1 MSSSL
6 SSSKQAGANI
16 FMSSIGWL
24 ANLIAFIASFLGTP
38 FVYGKTIGWIH
49 RYTAMNYGGGY
60 VDLITFVHRSCLYRH
75 SSRYGRP
82 RHCGPLS
89 RLNFERKQLCL
100 NLASIAQ

>member
-6 SSSKQAGANI
+6 SSTKQAGNNI

-60 VDLITFVHRSCLYRH
+60 VDLITFVWWAICALLIFFIAR
-75 SSRYGRP
+75 
-82 RHCGPLS
+82 
-89 RLNFERKQLCL
+89 
-100 NLASIAQ
+100 ASIGTALVMGGLAIAARFLV